1 MASKYDID
9 NEYGD
14 DFCLSGSGK
23 GGGGGGRLGSRKK
36 IKAKQKTNPD
46 GRYNSKHIRI
56 AESKKNYANLN
67 EKKSD
72 LVEPKKTKQ
81 KMNGKYVL
89 HLNK

>member
-1 MASKYDID
+1 MSSKYDID

-14 DFCLSGSGK
+14 DFCLGGSGN
-23 GGGGGGRLGSRKK
+23 GGGGRLGSRKK

-56 AESKKNYANLN
+56 AESKRNYGNLN

-72 LVEPKKTKQ
+72 IVEPKK
-81 KMNGKYVL
+81 NR
-89 HLNK
+89 NKK